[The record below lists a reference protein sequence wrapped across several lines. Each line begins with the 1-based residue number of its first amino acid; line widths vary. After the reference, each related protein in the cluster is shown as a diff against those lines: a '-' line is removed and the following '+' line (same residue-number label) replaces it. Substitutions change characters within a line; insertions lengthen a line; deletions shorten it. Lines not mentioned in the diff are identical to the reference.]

1 MISLSRSTA
10 EMRLQ
15 GACVGALVGKLKAA
29 DVPEHVWTRLKA
41 ELGRDT
47 QPRHHLPPPG
57 RGEGGATLG
66 CEHERRWWLLVAF
79 EPSQHPQ
86 LEAAQRMNRRRA
98 VLGSEAALLRRR
110 HHPEND
116 LGGLDARQGQM
127 EGRPKRIS
135 WQCPKLATVRFDD

>member
-1 MISLSRSTA
+1 MA
-10 EMRLQ
+10 EIRLQ

-79 EPSQHPQ
+79 EPSQRPQ
-86 LEAAQRMNRRRA
+86 PRGRSADEPTARRSW
-98 VLGSEAALLRRR
+98 LGS
-110 HHPEND
+110 
-116 LGGLDARQGQM
+116 
-127 EGRPKRIS
+127 RPAQAS
-135 WQCPKLATVRFDD
+135 SPS